1 MLNITDFIENKL
13 CLKVNREKSQVA
25 YILDVKFLGYS
36 FYRYKGECRLRIHP
50 KSIAKMKAKIKELT
64 ARSNGWS
71 NERRKKALS
80 QYIKGWVQYFRL
92 ADMKSL
98 LLQIDAWYRRRL
110 RMIIWK
116 QWKRIRTK
124 FTNLVKLGVKKPKSW
139 EWSNTSKCY
148 WDTAN
153 SFIGIVNKVYLS
165 HYSI

>member
-1 MLNITDFIENKL
+1 
-13 CLKVNREKSQVA
+13 
-25 YILDVKFLGYS
+25 
-36 FYRYKGECRLRIHP
+36 
-50 KSIAKMKAKIKELT
+50 MKAKIKELT

-71 NERRKKALS
+71 NERRKEALS

-148 WDTAN
+148 WHTAN
-153 SFIGIVNKVYLS
+153 SFILSTTITTERLRKAGYIFFSDYYEKVRV
-165 HYSI
+165 

>member
-13 CLKVNREKSQVA
+13 YLKVNREKSQVA

-71 NERRKKALS
+71 NERRKEALS

-148 WDTAN
+148 WHTAN
-153 SFIGIVNKVYLS
+153 SFIGIVNKV
-165 HYSI
+165 